1 MAKTTD
7 GGSNRR
13 DFLKA
18 ATTAA
23 GAIVAGAVAREA
35 QAQTGGKPAA
45 KPATAKPAAAPPAG
59 QVTAG
64 GIPVPTVDAKQLK
77 AGLYPKGTVMATGRA
92 IGANDRIVL
101 GFVGL
106 GGQGTFGHLRG
117 FVADGASRNTKVVA
131 LCDAYTP
138 YLDRAKGIVTQ
149 GAEKGGDANPF
160 LTKDY
165 RKLLERKD
173 IDAVMIATPEH
184 WHGQVAV
191 HAMDAGKHV
200 YCEKPMV
207 RYVEEAF
214 QVHDTAVRTKRVFQ
228 VGSQGC
234 TDVKWH
240 AAAKAIKEGRI
251 GKMVMG
257 QGSYCRNNPRGE
269 WNYEIH
275 KEISPDTFDWDLW
288 LGSAPKRAWKFLGEA
303 PEGQQGE
310 RDDSGARFRRYRKYW
325 DYSGGI
331 LGDLMPHKLHPFL
344 IASGN
349 PEYPTR
355 VTSIGTNGI
364 HGPGTSHNDREVAD
378 TVQVLAEFPSGW
390 SMLFVGSTVN
400 EQGLPDLIR
409 GDKGTIYF
417 GNEVE
422 YKPERPYSE
431 EMEGGRVDKN
441 DPELAKYAPYEN
453 IPAHERNWLD
463 CIRKGDVNTNGNID
477 LATKVQVII
486 SLAEMSARL
495 NRTMNFDAKTRKVS

>member
-1 MAKTTD
+1 MAKTTE

-35 QAQTGGKPAA
+35 EAQTGGKPAA
-45 KPATAKPAAAPPAG
+45 KPTAAKPAAAPPAG

-64 GIPVPTVDAKQLK
+64 GIPVPTVDAKQLR

-101 GFVGL
+101 GFIGL

-117 FVADGASRNTKVVA
+117 FVADGLSRNTKVVA

-160 LTKDY
+160 QTKDY
-165 RKLLERKD
+165 RKILERKD

-240 AAAKAIKEGRI
+240 AAAK
-251 GKMVMG
+251 
-257 QGSYCRNNPRGE
+257 
-269 WNYEIH
+269 
-275 KEISPDTFDWDLW
+275 
-288 LGSAPKRAWKFLGEA
+288 
-303 PEGQQGE
+303 
-310 RDDSGARFRRYRKYW
+310 
-325 DYSGGI
+325 
-331 LGDLMPHKLHPFL
+331 
-344 IASGN
+344 
-349 PEYPTR
+349 
-355 VTSIGTNGI
+355 
-364 HGPGTSHNDREVAD
+364 
-378 TVQVLAEFPSGW
+378 
-390 SMLFVGSTVN
+390 
-400 EQGLPDLIR
+400 
-409 GDKGTIYF
+409 
-417 GNEVE
+417 
-422 YKPERPYSE
+422 
-431 EMEGGRVDKN
+431 
-441 DPELAKYAPYEN
+441 
-453 IPAHERNWLD
+453 
-463 CIRKGDVNTNGNID
+463 
-477 LATKVQVII
+477 
-486 SLAEMSARL
+486 
-495 NRTMNFDAKTRKVS
+495 

>member
-1 MAKTTD
+1 MAKTTE
-7 GGSNRR
+7 GGSTRR
-13 DFLKA
+13 DFLKVA
-18 ATTAA
+18 STAA
-23 GAIVAGAVAREA
+23 GAIMAGSVAREA
-35 QAQTGGKPAA
+35 EAQGKPAPA
-45 KPATAKPAAAPPAG
+45 KPTTTAKPAPPAAGG
-59 QVTAG
+59 QVVAG
-64 GIPVPTVDAKQLK
+64 GIPVPTVDAAKLTATK
-77 AGLYPKGTVMATGRA
+77 YPKGTVMATGRA
-92 IGANDRIVL
+92 IGSNDRIVV

-117 FVADGASRNTKVVA
+117 FVADGLSRNTKVNA
-131 LCDAYTP
+131 LCDAYDP
-138 YLDRAKGIVTQ
+138 YLERAKGIVVQ
-149 GAEKGGDANPF
+149 GAEKGGDTNPF
-160 LTKDY
+160 MTRDY

-184 WHGQVAV
+184 WHGQIAV
-191 HAMDAGKHV
+191 HAMEAGKHV

-207 RYVEEAF
+207 RYVDEAF

-234 TDVKWH
+234 SDVKWH

-251 GKMVMG
+251 GRMVMG

-275 KEISPDTFDWDLW
+275 ADITQKNFDWDLW
-288 LGSAPKRAWKFLGEA
+288 LGSAHKRAWNVLGAA
-303 PEGQQGE
+303 PDGQQGE
-310 RDDSGARFRRYRKYW
+310 RDDTGARFRRYRKYW

-349 PEYPTR
+349 PEFPTR

-431 EMEGGRVDKN
+431 EMEGGRVDKA
-441 DPELAKYAPYEN
+441 DPALAKYAPYEN

-495 NRTMNFDAKTRKVS
+495 NRTMTFDAKTRKVG